1 MATIRTAANTVLK
14 GRVGDKSFYVA
25 DGRQIARQRL
35 NNSNYGEGASRT
47 QIQQERRIRWSNLVN
62 FYKASSKWMKSAYE
76 NRKKGQTDYNKFVQL
91 NINNSKIALTK
102 ELAAA
107 GACVVEPFIVSQG
120 SLPSIDVNPS
130 GSVFVTNLAYPVGT
144 INESTTVGEFSS
156 TIVAANNNVTFGM
169 QLTFVS
175 YMQLVDPLGVP
186 RVTCT
191 AYEVTLDGASTET
204 LRDYLP
210 AFCSQVVTGYLGTS
224 DAIAVGGFAYILSDN
239 ASGKLRVST
248 QILQT
253 TNNDLKQ
260 QYSSPTA
267 VANAVMSYGVDS
279 DVMLSPSDSV
289 SQDATPKPIYIQ
301 AAFKNSTK
309 YVSGSTVGSATTFTA
324 GTYGVTLS
332 EAASDANV
340 SSVILYTKA
349 SSSAAEASHNLSTK
363 SYNGKDIVLTG
374 SKVTSSDAVSRIVVV
389 LATGSRI
396 QIEFALP
403 AAGGDGGELDPT

>member
-47 QIQQERRIRWSNLVN
+47 QIQQERRVRWSNLVN
-62 FYKASSKWMKSAYE
+62 FYKASSRWMKSAYE

-91 NINNSKIALTK
+91 NINNSKVALTK
-102 ELAAA
+102 QLAAA
-107 GACVVEPFIVSQG
+107 GACVVEPFMVSQG
-120 SLPSIDVNPS
+120 SIPSIDVNPS
-130 GSVFVTNLAYPVGT
+130 GNVFVTSIAYPVGT
-144 INESTTVGEFSS
+144 INETTTIGEFSS
-156 TIVAANNNVTFGM
+156 TIVAANNNITFGM

-186 RVTCT
+186 RVICT
-191 AYEVTLDGASTET
+191 AYEVTLDSTSTEK

-239 ASGKLRVST
+239 STGKLRVST
-248 QILQT
+248 QILKT
-253 TNNDLKQ
+253 TNSDLQQ
-260 QYSSPTA
+260 QYYSDSA
-267 VANAVMSYGVDS
+267 VTNAVMSYGVDG

-289 SQDATPKPIYIQ
+289 SQNATPKPIYIQ
-301 AAFKNSTK
+301 AAFKASTR
-309 YVSGSTVGSATTFTA
+309 YLAGNVVGSAQTFTS
-324 GTYGVTLS
+324 GVYGVTLS
-332 EAASDANV
+332 ETASASNV

-349 SSSAAEASHNLSTK
+349 SSNAAEAAHNLSTI

-396 QIEFALP
+396 HIEFALP
-403 AAGGDGGELDPT
+403 AAGGDSGELDPT

>member
-1 MATIRTAANTVLK
+1 MATIRTAANTVLV

-47 QIQQERRIRWSNLVN
+47 QVQQERRIKWANQVN
-62 FYKASSKWMKSAYE
+62 FYKASSRWMKSAYE

-91 NINNSKIALTK
+91 NINNSKVALTK

-107 GACVVEPFIVSQG
+107 GACVVEPYLISQG
-120 SLPSIDVNPS
+120 SLPSIDINPS
-130 GSVFVTNLAYPVGT
+130 GSVFVTNIAYPVGT

-156 TIVAANNNVTFGM
+156 TVVAANNNITFGM

-191 AYEVTLDGASTET
+191 AYEVSLDGASTET

-239 ASGKLRVST
+239 STGKLRVST

-253 TNNDLKQ
+253 TNNDLQQ

-267 VANAVMSYGVDS
+267 VADAVMSYGVDA

-301 AAFKNSTK
+301 SAFKASTK
-309 YVSGSTVGSATTFTA
+309 YVAGNVVGSASTFTA
-324 GTYGVTLS
+324 GVYGVTLS
-332 EAASDANV
+332 ENASASNV

-349 SSSAAEASHNLSTK
+349 SASSAETPNTLSTIA
-363 SYNGKDIVLTG
+363 YNSKDIVLTG
-374 SKVTSSDAVSRIVVV
+374 SKVTTTNYVSRIVVV

-396 QIEFALP
+396 QIEFGAP
-403 AAGGDGGELDPT
+403 ASGGDSGELDPT

>member
-1 MATIRTAANTVLK
+1 MATIRTAANTVLV

-47 QIQQERRIRWSNLVN
+47 KIQQERRIKWANQVN
-62 FYKASSKWMKSAYE
+62 FYKASARWMKSAFE

-91 NINNSKIALTK
+91 NINNAKVALTK

-107 GACVVEPFIVSQG
+107 GACIVEPFMVSQG

-130 GSVFVTNLAYPVGT
+130 GSVYVTNIAYPVGT
-144 INESTTVGEFSS
+144 INESTSVGEFSS
-156 TIVAANNNVTFGM
+156 AVVAANNNITFGM

-239 ASGKLRVST
+239 ASGKLRIST

-253 TNNDLKQ
+253 TNNDLQQ

-309 YVSGSTVGSATTFTA
+309 YVSGNVVGSAQIFTSA
-324 GTYGVTLS
+324 TYGVTLS
-332 EAASDANV
+332 ETASDANV

-349 SSSAAEASHNLSTK
+349 SSNAAEASHNLSTK

-403 AAGGDGGELDPT
+403 AAGGDGGELGPS

>member
-1 MATIRTAANTVLK
+1 MATIRTAANTVLV

-25 DGRQIARQRL
+25 DGRQIARQKL

-47 QIQQERRIRWSNLVN
+47 QIQQERRIKWSNLVN
-62 FYKASSKWMKSAYE
+62 FYKASSRWMKSAYE

-91 NINNSKIALTK
+91 NINNAKVALTK

-107 GACVVEPFIVSQG
+107 GACVVEPFMISQG

-130 GSVFVTNLAYPVGT
+130 GNVFVTSIAYPVGT
-144 INESTTVGEFSS
+144 INETTTVGEFSS
-156 TIVAANNNVTFGM
+156 NVVAANNNITFGM
-169 QLTFVS
+169 QLTYVS

-191 AYEVTLDGASTET
+191 AYEVTLDGTSTET

-210 AFCSQVVTGYLGTS
+210 AFCSQVVTGFLGTS

-239 ASGKLRVST
+239 STGKLRVST
-248 QILQT
+248 QILKT
-253 TNNDLKQ
+253 TNSDLQQ
-260 QYSSPTA
+260 QYSSTSA
-267 VANAVMSYGVDS
+267 VTNAVMSYGVDS

-301 AAFKNSTK
+301 AAFKASTR
-309 YVSGSTVGSATTFTA
+309 YTAGNVVGSAQTFTS
-324 GTYGVTLS
+324 GVYGVTLS
-332 EAASDANV
+332 ETASASNV

-349 SSSAAEASHNLSTK
+349 SSNAAEAAHNLSTV

-396 QIEFALP
+396 HIEFALP
-403 AAGGDGGELDPT
+403 AAGGDSGELDPS

>member
-1 MATIRTAANTVLK
+1 MATIRTAANTVLV

-47 QIQQERRIRWSNLVN
+47 QVQQERRIKWANQVN
-62 FYKASSKWMKSAYE
+62 FYKASSRWMKSAYE

-91 NINNSKIALTK
+91 NINNAKVSLTK

-107 GACVVEPFIVSQG
+107 GACVVEPFMVSQG

-130 GSVFVTNLAYPVGT
+130 GNVFVTSIAYPVGT
-144 INESTTVGEFSS
+144 INETTTIGEFSS
-156 TIVAANNNVTFGM
+156 NVVAANNNITFGM

-191 AYEVTLDGASTET
+191 AYEVTLDGASTEA

-210 AFCSQVVTGYLGTS
+210 AFCTQVVTGYLGTS

-239 ASGKLRVST
+239 STGKLRVST

-253 TNNDLKQ
+253 TNKELQ
-260 QYSSPTA
+260 RQYSSTIA
-267 VANAVMSYGVDS
+267 VADAVMSYGVDS

-301 AAFKNSTK
+301 AAFKASTR
-309 YVSGSTVGSATTFTA
+309 YLAGNVVGSAQTFTS
-324 GTYGVTLS
+324 GVYGVTLS
-332 EAASDANV
+332 ETASASNV

-349 SSSAAEASHNLSTK
+349 SSNAAEAAHNLSTI

-403 AAGGDGGELDPT
+403 AAGGDSGELDPT